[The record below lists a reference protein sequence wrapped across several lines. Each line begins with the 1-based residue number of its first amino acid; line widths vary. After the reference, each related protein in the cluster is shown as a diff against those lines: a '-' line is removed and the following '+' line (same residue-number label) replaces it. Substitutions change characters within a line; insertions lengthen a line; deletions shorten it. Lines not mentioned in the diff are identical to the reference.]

1 MSIFSKSLIA
11 LAVST
16 VASLPAQAVTITF
29 DYQTPTDGSGKTSL
43 LVNANNTANIAN
55 GIFIETF
62 DVSAGKNGSGCGLSS
77 LTVDDITVSNGA
89 FGIRQ
94 GLDSGHAAPPAGD
107 TTCFGFGPVTG
118 SNTPI
123 KGTEGGEEATVRVN
137 YDDFLTGLTGDTKIS
152 YLGLYYGSIDE
163 YNNIAFYNGKSL
175 INGGPGLL
183 SDGVI
188 QGQEIINLFSGV
200 TGDQFSDK
208 TNVYV
213 NIFFDLDEAFTSFE
227 FSTTRIAFEVDNI
240 VTGLTTRRVN
250 VPEPASL
257 ALLGLGLIGLAGM
270 RRKI

>member
-43 LVNANNTANIAN
+43 LVNSNNTANNAN

-62 DVSAGKNGSGCGLSS
+62 DLRPGTNGSGCGLSS
-77 LTVDDITVSNGA
+77 LTTNDIDVSVGA

-94 GLDSGHAAPPAGD
+94 GSVSGVAAAPAGD
-107 TTCFGFGPVTG
+107 TTCYGFGPVTG
-118 SNTPI
+118 NNTPI
-123 KGTEGGEEATVRVN
+123 EGTAGGSAATVRVN
-137 YDDFLTGLTGDTKIS
+137 YDGFLTGDTKIS
-152 YLGLYYGSIDE
+152 YLGLYYGSIDG
-163 YNNIAFYNGKSL
+163 YNNIAFYNGNAL

-188 QGQEIINLFSGV
+188 QGQEIIDLLNGVSGN
-200 TGDQFSDK
+200 QFDDR

-227 FSTTRIAFEVDNI
+227 FRTTGIAFEVDNI